1 MPDRTPVPLGI
12 AVPQVFL
19 DGPVDME
26 LVRKFV
32 AQAESLGYH
41 SLWVQERIVGDS
53 PTLEPLGLLAYIAGL
68 TENIKLGTS
77 MIIASTRNPVHLAK
91 QFSSLDQMSRGRLI
105 IGIGL
110 GGRPQQYPLL
120 DGPGEGQPGGRAR
133 HFRESLAVMK
143 ALWTQP
149 QATFSGSFWQLDG
162 EAMEPKPFQKPH
174 PPIWFGGRHPQGLRR
189 AARLADGWMGA
200 GSTDTAQFE
209 KHVAVIQ
216 ENLEAQGR
224 DPAAFS
230 ISKRVYIALDD
241 DGDRAEKRVRDW
253 FGRHYGN
260 ADMGSKVAV
269 WGDAEDCARG
279 LAEIIQAGAQ
289 MLMLNPMFDQLDH
302 MKALPQVVA
311 QASSGVQVS
320 AHLC

>member
-1 MPDRTPVPLGI
+1 MPDRPPVPLGI

-19 DGPVDME
+19 DSPIDMA
-26 LVRKFV
+26 LVREFV
-32 AQAESLGYH
+32 TQAESLGYH
-41 SLWVQERIVGDS
+41 SLWVQERIIGDS
-53 PTLEPLGLLAYIAGL
+53 PILEPLGLLSYMAAL

-77 MIIASTRNPVHLAK
+77 MVIATTRNPVHLAK

-105 IGIGL
+105 IGMGL

-120 DGPGEGQPGGRAR
+120 DGPVEGGRAR

-149 QATFSGSFWQLDG
+149 KARFSGSFWQLDG
-162 EAMEPKPFQKPH
+162 EVMEPKPFQKPH

-200 GSTDTAQFE
+200 GSTDTGQFRE
-209 KHVAVIQ
+209 HVAIIQ
-216 ENLEAQGR
+216 ENLDAQGR
-224 DPAAFS
+224 DPAAFP

-241 DGDRAEKRVRDW
+241 DHSRAEKRIRNW
-253 FGRHYGN
+253 FGRRYGD
-260 ADMGSKVAV
+260 ADMGSRVAV
-269 WGDAEDCARG
+269 WGDADNCARG

-289 MLMLNPMFDQLDH
+289 MLMLNPMFDHLDH
-302 MKALPQVVA
+302 LKALPQVA
-311 QASSGVQVS
+311 AKASG
-320 AHLC
+320 HGN